1 MYLKLC
7 ILKAKGINN
16 SGVTITKVCQLLKA
30 LNLHSRQNP
39 YLSQHLILF

>member
-16 SGVTITKVCQLLKA
+16 AEVITKVYQLLQA

-39 YLSQHLILF
+39 YVSQHLILF

>member
-16 SGVTITKVCQLLKA
+16 AEVMITKVYQLLQA

-39 YLSQHLILF
+39 YVSQNLILF